1 MGELQ
6 DTINEEHPVYTFGA
20 LTSDIGG
27 AMGLLL
33 GLSVL
38 DVLIF
43 SSLAIRKVVN
53 GFIAAKENMV
63 IIKKSLALVM
73 SIDSKLE
80 FTQII
85 YTCLNSSV
93 RRKVT

>member
-6 DTINEEHPVYTFGA
+6 DTINEERPVYTFGA

-38 DVLIF
+38 DLLMF
-43 SSLAIRKVVN
+43 SSLAIRKVASGV
-53 GFIAAKENMV
+53 ITAKENMV
-63 IIKKSLALVM
+63 IFEKGLIS
-73 SIDSKLE
+73 
-80 FTQII
+80 
-85 YTCLNSSV
+85 
-93 RRKVT
+93 